1 MKNGIVI
8 LLLLVSGYIAAQ
20 QELRDIQEGNQLYE
34 QGQYDQAAAAYR
46 SALEKNSLSAPG
58 KYNLGN
64 ALYQQEEMEESLQQ
78 YADVAG
84 NSTDPAVRAKAFHNM
99 GNAYLKGQEYEK
111 SIEAYKRAL
120 RENPDD
126 METKYNLAYA
136 QSKLKQQQQ
145 QQNQD
150 QQDKDQENKDQKDQQ
165 QNQDQQDQQQ
175 KDQQQNQQQDQQNK
189 DQQPKEKPY
198 SKEEMERI
206 KQRLNNDDKK
216 VQDKVNKQKTTA
228 MPSRSD
234 KDW

>member
-1 MKNGIVI
+1 M
-8 LLLLVSGYIAAQ
+8 
-20 QELRDIQEGNQLYE
+20 
-34 QGQYDQAAAAYR
+34 
-46 SALEKNSLSAPG
+46 
-58 KYNLGN
+58 
-64 ALYQQEEMEESLQQ
+64 YQQEEMEESLQQ

-126 METKYNLAYA
+126 MDTKYNLAYA

-165 QNQDQQDQQQ
+165 QNQDQQNKDQQQ
-175 KDQQQNQQQDQQNK
+175 KDG
-189 DQQPKEKPY
+189 QQPKEKPY

-206 KQRLNNDDKK
+206 MQRLNNDDKK

-228 MPSRSD
+228 TPSRSD

>member
-1 MKNGIVI
+1 MHMKNGIVI
-8 LLLLVSGYIAAQ
+8 LLLLVSGYVAAQ

-126 METKYNLAYA
+126 MDTKYNLAYA

-165 QNQDQQDQQQ
+165 QNQDQQNKDQQQ
-175 KDQQQNQQQDQQNK
+175 KDG
-189 DQQPKEKPY
+189 QPKEKPY

-206 KQRLNNDDKK
+206 MQRLNNDDKK

-228 MPSRSD
+228 TPSRSD